1 MKRTEKKSY
10 QMDLSTGPILG
21 KLLRFS
27 LPLML
32 SSLLQLLF
40 NAADIVVVGRFA
52 GDTALAAVGS
62 NSSLITLITNIFM
75 GLSIGT
81 NVLAARSLGAK
92 DDAQLHSTV
101 HTSVLVSLLSG
112 LLLIFVGL
120 FGARQFL
127 TWMASPPEVIDQ
139 ATLYLRIYFLGMPA
153 MMFYNFGAALL
164 RAAGDTRRPLYYL
177 TLAGVANVVL
187 NLIFVI
193 VFRLD
198 VAGVALATIISQYI
212 SAVLVMRC
220 LLKESGALRL
230 HLKDL
235 HINWRV
241 MGQILRIGLPAG
253 VQGIIFSISNVV
265 IQSSI
270 NSFGAI
276 VVAGNSAAAN
286 IEGFVYVSMNAF
298 YQACI
303 SFVSQ
308 NLGAGK
314 IRRIRRIVLTCV
326 ACVAVVGFIVGTAGW
341 IFGEQ
346 LLGIYTTS
354 EEVVRMGMLRLDV
367 ICRLDFICGIMDV
380 MVGALRGIGYSL
392 APMIVSVVGVCGL
405 RLLWLATVFQMPQ
418 WHTTTGIYLSYPV
431 SWIITI
437 AAHVACF
444 VVLYRRLKKKYAHLE
459 DNG

>member
-1 MKRTEKKSY
+1 MKRSLKKSY

-21 KLLRFS
+21 KLLRFT

-92 DDAQLHSTV
+92 DDEQLHSTV

-120 FGARQFL
+120 VGARQFL

-139 ATLYLRIYFLGMPA
+139 ATLYLRIYFAGMPA

-177 TLAGVANVVL
+177 TLAGVVNVAL
-187 NLIFVI
+187 NLVFVI
-193 VFRLD
+193 VFHMD
-198 VAGVALATIISQYI
+198 VAGVALATIISQYV
-212 SAVLVMRC
+212 SAALVMRC
-220 LLKESGALRL
+220 LLTESGALKLR
-230 HLKDL
+230 LKDL

-314 IRRIRRIVLTCV
+314 IRRIRRIVVICV
-326 ACVAVVGFIVGTAGW
+326 ACVAAVGFAVGTLGW

-346 LLGIYTTS
+346 LLSIYTTS
-354 EEVVRMGMLRLDV
+354 EEVVEMGMLRLDV

-405 RLLWLATVFQMPQ
+405 RLLWLATVFQVPE
-418 WHTTTGIYLSYPV
+418 WHTTTMIYLSYPV

-437 AAHVACF
+437 AAHVTCF
-444 VVLYRRLKKKYAHLE
+444 VLLYRRLKKKHPE
-459 DNG
+459 EETK